1 MNSELLQAIQQIP
14 RELSQPS
21 NWDIAGVIIG
31 GIGVILTI
39 VVLWYNHKSI
49 KLAQHSIQQAIGLQ
63 LYEKWLELYSAL
75 AEDTAFEEIPMSLKI
90 VYSEEIYNL
99 YAEISN
105 LCRKRSQNILEL
117 YVLRRES
124 QLCSIP
130 CWNVCEPM
138 FQKYLKDV
146 DDTIKK
152 LPTKEETLIVHKAGS
167 QARHQKICHQYIELE
182 SKRQSIRKGSVES

>member
-1 MNSELLQAIQQIP
+1 MNSELLQAIQQIS

-49 KLAQHSIQQAIGLQ
+49 KLAQHSIQQAIRLQ
-63 LYEKWLELYSAL
+63 LYEKRLELYSAL

-99 YAEISN
+99 YNEISN

-117 YVLRRES
+117 YVLRRDPKM
-124 QLCSIP
+124 CSIP
-130 CWNVCEPM
+130 CWNVCKPM

-152 LPTKEETLIVHKAGS
+152 LPAKEKTLTVQKKESQDLHKE
-167 QARHQKICHQYIELE
+167 ICRQYNELE
-182 SKRQSIRKGSVES
+182 SKMRSILKESVES